1 MWSILSLI
9 VAQMVTGVNITGSKF
24 LVSHL
29 SIIALLEIRFIV
41 GSLVLLACMPFIK
54 KNNNAQSTI
63 SSLNKK
69 DWLILI
75 VQALCAGMFFNLLML
90 SGIQFTS
97 ASMAGLITSTLPA
110 MIIILSF
117 IIFRQRITRFKALCI
132 LFATIGLIAI
142 NGSSLSSHDFSALSI
157 IGDMIIFLAMIPE
170 ALYYVISK
178 FKNTQL
184 PAVKSA
190 FLMNLIN
197 AIAMIPLLFFAN
209 WHELLGLSFNAYFV
223 LLLVSVASALFYLFW
238 FMGCDQVSAST
249 AGLVT
254 AAMPISTLAFSF
266 IFLGEHITLVQGVG
280 TLLILLSIVFGARK
294 G

>member
-1 MWSILSLI
+1 
-9 VAQMVTGVNITGSKF
+9 MVTGINITGSKF
-24 LVSHL
+24 LVSNL

-41 GSLVLLACMPFIK
+41 GSIVLLACIPFIK
-54 KNNNAQSTI
+54 KTNNAQSNSI
-63 SSLNKK
+63 ASLSKK
-69 DWLILI
+69 DWLVLI
-75 VQALCAGMFFNLLML
+75 AQALCAGMLFNLLML

-110 MIIILSF
+110 MIIVLSF

-142 NGSSLSSHDFSALSI
+142 NGSSLSNHDFSALSI
-157 IGDMIIFLAMIPE
+157 IGDVIIFLAMIPE

-209 WHELLGLSFNAYFV
+209 WHELLSLSINAYFV
-223 LLLVSVASALFYLFW
+223 LFLVSIASALFYLFW
-238 FMGCDQVSAST
+238 FLGCDQVSAST

-254 AAMPISTLAFSF
+254 AAMPISTLALSF
-266 IFLGEHITLVQGVG
+266 VFLGEHITLVQGIG